1 MKPIE
6 VLRVSEVQEPKYGDL
21 VRYRL
26 YENQN
31 DLVYGIFIRKLY
43 ETRRSGEDMIEE
55 VLEMHE
61 VYLFESGYY
70 ERVFAFE
77 LDGVVNE

>member
-43 ETRRSGEDMIEE
+43 ESRQIGRAH
-55 VLEMHE
+55 V
-61 VYLFESGYY
+61 
-70 ERVFAFE
+70 
-77 LDGVVNE
+77 

>member
-21 VRYRL
+21 VKYRL

-31 DLVYGIFIRKLY
+31 NLVYGIFIRKLY
-43 ETRRSGEDMIEE
+43 ESRRFGEDIEE

-77 LDGVVNE
+77 FDGVVNE

>member
-43 ETRRSGEDMIEE
+43 ESRRFGEDIEE

>member
-43 ETRRSGEDMIEE
+43 ESRRFGEDIEE

-61 VYLFESGYY
+61 IYLFESGYY